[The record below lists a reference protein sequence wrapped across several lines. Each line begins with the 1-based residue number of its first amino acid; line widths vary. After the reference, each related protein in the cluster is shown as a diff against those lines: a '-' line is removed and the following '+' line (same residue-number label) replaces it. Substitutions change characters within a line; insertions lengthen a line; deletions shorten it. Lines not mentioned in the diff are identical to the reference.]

1 MKVEINPYLL
11 SRIESWGEGASS
23 ELASDLLHEVVEA
36 IGNQRV
42 EDEDHIQGLVD
53 SVNYNFLIFHTVSFR

>member
-11 SRIESWGEGASS
+11 SRIERWAEGSSS

-36 IGNQRV
+36 IGDQRV

-53 SVNYNFLIFHTVSFR
+53 SVN

>member
-11 SRIESWGEGASS
+11 SRIESWAEGASS
-23 ELASDLLHEVVEA
+23 ELASDLLHEVVKA

-42 EDEDHIQGLVD
+42 EDENHLQDLID
-53 SVNYNFLIFHTVSFR
+53 SIN

>member
-11 SRIESWGEGASS
+11 SRIESWAEGASS
-23 ELASDLLHEVVEA
+23 ELAQDLLHEVVDA

-42 EDEDHIQGLVD
+42 EDENNIQDLIDG
-53 SVNYNFLIFHTVSFR
+53 VN

>member
-11 SRIESWGEGASS
+11 SRIESWAEGASS

-42 EDEDHIQGLVD
+42 EDENHLQDLID
-53 SVNYNFLIFHTVSFR
+53 SIN